1 MISSLKLCFTKLYSV
16 QPHRELVL
24 GIKLID
30 LTLSRGY
37 QPGIVIIDPG
47 YGHNRSLLLK
57 IENRN

>member
-1 MISSLKLCFTKLYSV
+1 V

>member
-1 MISSLKLCFTKLYSV
+1 MILDAKGNKTLYLRIN
-16 QPHRELVL
+16 PEL

-47 YGHNRSLLLK
+47 YGHNTSFLLK
-57 IENRN
+57 IENRNLKY